1 MFVRVILES
10 AINESLFL
18 LFLLRTLTPASTR
31 KFCKSF
37 FDLGTSFFFDNYSLY
52 HSNRVANELAYFK
65 WIRYS
70 KHFKNRSSWMYNL
83 RQLSFCEHCILA
95 DEPSFKK
102 PQNLCISY
110 NNLCGKIVSSSSSS
124 SSSSSLETL
133 NRFDE
138 IFKVILVTYFILDF
152 DFTLK
157 QNKIMILSR
166 FFLKNLRWFLLLLQ

>member
-10 AINESLFL
+10 VINESLFL
-18 LFLLRTLTPASTR
+18 LFLRRTLTPASTR

-52 HSNRVANELAYFK
+52 NSNRVANELAYFK

-70 KHFKNRSSWMYNL
+70 KLFKNRSSWMYNL

-95 DEPSFKK
+95 DEPSFTK
-102 PQNLCISY
+102 PQNLWISY
-110 NNLCGKIVSSSSSS
+110 NNLCGKIVSSSS

-157 QNKIMILSR
+157 QNKILILSR
-166 FFLKNLRWFLLLLQ
+166 FFLKNLRWFLFLLQ

>member
-1 MFVRVILES
+1 
-10 AINESLFL
+10 
-18 LFLLRTLTPASTR
+18 
-31 KFCKSF
+31 
-37 FDLGTSFFFDNYSLY
+37 
-52 HSNRVANELAYFK
+52 
-65 WIRYS
+65 
-70 KHFKNRSSWMYNL
+70 MYNL

-102 PQNLCISY
+102 SQNLCISY
-110 NNLCGKIVSSSSSS
+110 NNLCEKIVSSSSSS
-124 SSSSSLETL
+124 SSSSLSLETL

-157 QNKIMILSR
+157 QNKILILSR

>member
-1 MFVRVILES
+1 
-10 AINESLFL
+10 
-18 LFLLRTLTPASTR
+18 
-31 KFCKSF
+31 
-37 FDLGTSFFFDNYSLY
+37 
-52 HSNRVANELAYFK
+52 
-65 WIRYS
+65 
-70 KHFKNRSSWMYNL
+70 MYNL

-102 PQNLCISY
+102 SQNLCISY
-110 NNLCGKIVSSSSSS
+110 NNLCEKIVSSSS

-157 QNKIMILSR
+157 QNRILILSR

>member
-1 MFVRVILES
+1 
-10 AINESLFL
+10 
-18 LFLLRTLTPASTR
+18 
-31 KFCKSF
+31 
-37 FDLGTSFFFDNYSLY
+37 
-52 HSNRVANELAYFK
+52 
-65 WIRYS
+65 
-70 KHFKNRSSWMYNL
+70 MYNL

-102 PQNLCISY
+102 SQNLCISY
-110 NNLCGKIVSSSSSS
+110 NNLCEKIVSSSS

-157 QNKIMILSR
+157 QNKILILSR

>member
-1 MFVRVILES
+1 
-10 AINESLFL
+10 
-18 LFLLRTLTPASTR
+18 
-31 KFCKSF
+31 
-37 FDLGTSFFFDNYSLY
+37 
-52 HSNRVANELAYFK
+52 
-65 WIRYS
+65 
-70 KHFKNRSSWMYNL
+70 MYNL

-110 NNLCGKIVSSSSSS
+110 NNLCGKIVSSSST
-124 SSSSSLETL
+124 SSSSLETL